1 MEQGGISGER
11 DPIVPPALGM
21 AYAANAE
28 IAGDDV
34 RVITLDD
41 AGHFELID
49 PTAPAWEAI
58 LAEPERVLD

>member
-1 MEQGGISGER
+1 MEQGVISGER

-28 IAGDDV
+28 IAGDEV
-34 RVITLDD
+34 RVMTLED
-41 AGHFELID
+41 ACHFELID

-58 LAEPERVLD
+58 LAELERVLD